1 MFPHPVVGVGDVVIQ
16 HLDPGEMPSVD
27 VELGS
32 GVEYENRGMLHRA
45 RVNSWILEALGG
57 DSIGDIPDLNV
68 PKSELPD
75 DLIEAARPE
84 NRAEG
89 GHRVEEYAD
98 DEHIPLN
105 AIVDAY
111 LDTSGE
117 RLYAFVEASEGGTVD
132 TPRMKHMGDVFETE
146 YDKFMDKYARP
157 ATTDND

>member
-1 MFPHPVVGVGDVVIQ
+1 M
-16 HLDPGEMPSVD
+16 
-27 VELGS
+27 
-32 GVEYENRGMLHRA
+32 
-45 RVNSWILEALGG
+45 GG